1 MKILI
6 IGAGNMGRTYAQ
18 SFISSHIIRPSDLML
33 MNRSVEKLETIKK
46 ELFIEKVYSVPGEFI
61 SEAELIII
69 AVKPQDFHTL
79 CPVILPFLKPE
90 HLVLSIMAG
99 IKLQSISNALHI
111 QKIMR
116 AMPNLPSQIGMG
128 MTAFT
133 AKDALSK
140 RELLAVENLLGT
152 TGRVI
157 YFENEQMIDAATAV
171 SGSGPAYIFF
181 LMNTMMKAAREIG
194 FSESEAELLVW
205 QTFNGSI
212 NLQNKSNLTCEE
224 WIARVTSKGGTTQA
238 AFNVFTESKIE
249 SHIIDGIKA
258 AFKRAKELDTV

>member
-6 IGAGNMGRTYAQ
+6 IGTGNMGKTYAQ
-18 SFISSHIIRPSDLML
+18 SFISSHIVRPSDLML
-33 MNRSVEKLETIKK
+33 LNRSVEKLNMIKK
-46 ELFIEKVYSVPGEFI
+46 ELFIEKIYSTPGEFI
-61 SEAELIII
+61 SDADLIII
-69 AVKPQDFHTL
+69 AVKPQDFHAL
-79 CPVILPFLKPE
+79 CPSVFPFIKPGQ
-90 HLVLSIMAG
+90 LVLSIMAG
-99 IKLQSISNALHI
+99 VKMQSITNALHV
-111 QKIMR
+111 QKVMR

-140 RELLAVENLLGT
+140 HELLSVENLLGT

-157 YFENEQMIDAATAV
+157 YFENELMIDAATAV

-181 LMNTMMKAAREIG
+181 LMNTMMKAAHEIG
-194 FSESEAELLVW
+194 FSKSEAELLVW

-238 AFNVFTESKIE
+238 AFNIFNESKVE

-258 AFKRAKELDTV
+258 AFERAKELDKV